1 MKPET
6 GRNMVL
12 DFFEGAFYLN
22 LDNRTERKE
31 AFEMR
36 SSEIGLKVERF
47 SATQLGEQDV
57 PNPLQNQDWHI
68 KISCTYSHFEMIKEA
83 KKRGLKNCLIFED
96 DCVFEPNFIE
106 KMKLCIE
113 DLKQIEWDMFYMGG
127 EPNSECYS
135 ISDNL
140 AKCTTGLYGTH
151 AYAINECFYDK
162 ILSIPFTS
170 GVIDTLFLFY
180 DSNSKNYVM
189 SKDLL
194 ALQDEDFVSD
204 LWSGKIKRTEIY
216 KEAYKKWIK

>member
-1 MKPET
+1 MI
-6 GRNMVL
+6 L
-12 DFFEGAFYLN
+12 DYFEGAFYLN
-22 LDNRTERKE
+22 LDKRTERKE

-36 SSEIGLKVERF
+36 SSQIGLKAERF
-47 SATQLGEQDV
+47 SATQLGEGDV
-57 PNPLQNQDWHI
+57 PNPLQNKDWHI

-106 KMKLCIE
+106 KMKVCVE
-113 DLKQIEWDMFYMGG
+113 ELKQIEWDMFYMGG
-127 EPNSECYS
+127 EPNAECHS
-135 ISDNL
+135 ISENL

-162 ILSIPFTS
+162 ILSIPYTS

-180 DSNSKNYVM
+180 DRNNKNYVM

-194 ALQDEDFVSD
+194 VIQDEDFESD
-204 LWSGKIKRTEIY
+204 LWNGKIKRTEQY
-216 KEAYKKWIK
+216 QEAYKKWIK